1 MLEKEG
7 INIRRGEGKRVFC
20 AVANLGIIG
29 EIGKLG
35 LVK

>member
-7 INIRRGEGKRVFC
+7 INIRRSEGKRVFC
-20 AVANLGIIG
+20 AVANLGII
-29 EIGKLG
+29 EKVGKLG

>member
-7 INIRRGEGKRVFC
+7 INLRRSEGKWVFC
-20 AVANLGIIG
+20 VVANLGIIG
-29 EIGKLG
+29 EVGKLG